1 MPHLPDAAT
10 KMGWTAVQLAPAANY
25 NLSLPDLSQT
35 YHPNRYYIQDVP
47 RKGVIHTNTNEQNRM
62 IEELYKAY
70 EQPMYRIAYAILK
83 DVQQAEDAVHDAFLA
98 VLKSDVSIA
107 DVHSSQTKHY
117 MVQVIRHTAINR
129 YRKNASDAERYTVL
143 DDTASQIPDRN
154 NLVEKRMK
162 QVEQREIA
170 DTILNGLSES
180 EREILHLRCEE
191 ELSYSEIAERLSL
204 SEPTVRKRFE
214 RARKAAQKQ
223 KGAHLYGKEIFT
235 V

>member
-1 MPHLPDAAT
+1 M
-10 KMGWTAVQLAPAANY
+10 ANEH
-25 NLSLPDLSQT
+25 S
-35 YHPNRYYIQDVP
+35 
-47 RKGVIHTNTNEQNRM
+47 KM

-83 DVQQAEDAVHDAFLA
+83 NVQQAEDAVHDAFLS

-129 YRKNASDAERYTVL
+129 YRRNSSDAERFTAL

-154 NLVEKRMK
+154 DLVEQRMK
-162 QVEQREIA
+162 QMEQREIA
-170 DTILNGLSES
+170 EEIMGGLSDS
-180 EREILHLRCEE
+180 EREILYLRCEE

-204 SEPTVRKRFE
+204 SEPAVRKRFE